1 MQEETCPSLLDT
13 LEFLKLPEFKIIP
26 EPQKKTINFLYD
38 DSDSEE
44 AKTDSYNIPDEEAL
58 SDISNTESQ
67 IGSGYNMLEDF
78 EKEMYED
85 DEKAG
90 EYKQDDEK
98 DDEGEGYQD
107 NEENEDDEDVE
118 DNRRGDVYN
127 YENEE
132 SDSQSEEV
140 NDYDSEVIEFD
151 RINNFVEN
159 IKNFLEEEKGEN
171 IFVDLVEKRPLTY
184 NLISNGD
191 KEKIILTKDLSKKK
205 IKKIVEIIDYIKEQN
220 MRQ

>member
-1 MQEETCPSLLDT
+1 MQEESCPSLLDT

-44 AKTDSYNIPDEEAL
+44 AKTDSYNIPDEEA
-58 SDISNTESQ
+58 SNTESQ

-98 DDEGEGYQD
+98 DDEGECYQD
-107 NEENEDDEDVE
+107 NEDNEDNEDDE

-171 IFVDLVEKRPLTY
+171 ILVDLVEKRPLTY

>member
-1 MQEETCPSLLDT
+1 MQEESCPSLLDT

-44 AKTDSYNIPDEEAL
+44 AKTDSYNIPDEEA
-58 SDISNTESQ
+58 SNTESQ

-171 IFVDLVEKRPLTY
+171 ILVDLVEKRPLTY

>member
-171 IFVDLVEKRPLTY
+171 ILVDLVEKRPLTY